1 MRPVLRHPFFWAL
14 SAALLLH
21 GLLPL
26 IHWQPAPPPVWQSI
40 REPVMDV
47 LLEDWPDTPVV
58 DADAVEAPQEPD
70 MAPDAPSTEA
80 LQPADAASEPDDE
93 PVMASQETVADPE
106 PAPEMDEVVAPTGSL
121 LARSLEIARLESEL
135 LAQQSAQAN
144 RPRIRRISSGA
155 RMSSEEA
162 LYLKQWE
169 ERVERIGNLNYPEE
183 ARRQNLGGRLRLL
196 VVINANGD
204 ILEAQLLT
212 GSGHRLLDDAAIRIL
227 NLSAPF
233 APLPE
238 SIRAQADVLEIIRTW
253 QFGDGWHAN

>member
-1 MRPVLRHPFFWAL
+1 MRPLLRHPFFWAL

-21 GLLPL
+21 GPLLF
-26 IHWQPAPPPVWQSI
+26 IHWQPSESLVWQPD

-47 LLEDWPDTPVV
+47 LLEDWPDTPV
-58 DADAVEAPQEPD
+58 AETDAVEAVQEPETTPD
-70 MAPDAPSTEA
+70 QPPAPEAPPVEPSPESVSEVYPEPLPSATEA
-80 LQPADAASEPDDE
+80 LVPAGS
-93 PVMASQETVADPE
+93 
-106 PAPEMDEVVAPTGSL
+106 SL
-121 LARSLEIARLESEL
+121 LSRSLEIARLESEL
-135 LAQQSAQAN
+135 LAQQTAQAN
-144 RPRIRRISSGA
+144 RPRVRRISSGA